1 VTGNDNASG
10 RDAAETMRSER
21 LFEELSKCQEAAV
34 YNEASLSEAGLEE
47 VDAREPLFQRVAAA
61 AAAHPQSTDSVD
73 SELEGLD

>member
-1 VTGNDNASG
+1 MTGNDNASG

-61 AAAHPQSTDSVD
+61 AAHPQSTDSVD